1 MPNLAPMNQPKKLLK
16 DDWFQL
22 VPNPEDP
29 YDEGLCIQILRGPF
43 SHVILK
49 YQNFKTK
56 PELNEDGSLTCD
68 YSYDILLA
76 PSNVGEKDLTDEEG
90 RRFEK
95 MLGEIL
101 LELLW
106 ESAENENR
114 NSNTKKSITK

>member
-1 MPNLAPMNQPKKLLK
+1 MPNLAPINQPKKTLK

-22 VPNPEDP
+22 VPNPDDP
-29 YDEGLCIQILRGPF
+29 NDKGMCIQILRGPF

-49 YQNFKTK
+49 YQNFKTS
-56 PELNEDGSLTCD
+56 PDLNEDGSLTCD

-76 PSNVGEKDLTDEEG
+76 PNSIGEKDLTDEEG
-90 RRFEK
+90 QIFEK

-114 NSNTKKSITK
+114 NSDIKKSITK

>member
-1 MPNLAPMNQPKKLLK
+1 MPNLAPKNQPKKTLK
-16 DDWFQL
+16 DDWFRL
-22 VPNPEDP
+22 VPNPDDP
-29 YDEGLCIQILRGPF
+29 NDKGMCIQILRGPF

-49 YQNFKTK
+49 YQNFKTS
-56 PELNEDGSLTCD
+56 PDLNEDGSLTCD

-76 PSNVGEKDLTDEEG
+76 PNSIGEKDLTDEEG
-90 RRFEK
+90 QIFEK

-114 NSNTKKSITK
+114 NSDIKKSITK